1 MRKPRA
7 VLGVLRA
14 LKPVDA
20 AGFGCALAYGV
31 LSRSARQSGDP
42 PLILFLAVAV
52 WAALLTFGLYAY
64 HRRNPGVA
72 LGPGRL
78 IGWAILFR
86 IFGLLGGPIY
96 EDDFYRY
103 LWDGFRFAGKK
114 LLRRQQLQRARDFVE
129 TPGGTVYLSDV
140 QGPEVV
146 SHSSPIVSGHED
158 RLQGHLA

>member
-7 VLGVLRA
+7 VLGVLQA

-31 LSRSARQSGDP
+31 LSRSARQSGEP

-64 HRRNPGVA
+64 HRRNPGAA

-86 IFGLLGGPIY
+86 ICGGGDWSP
-96 EDDFYRY
+96 
-103 LWDGFRFAGKK
+103 LMPPCPQNV
-114 LLRRQQLQRARDFVE
+114 RRMYIW
-129 TPGGTVYLSDV
+129 GS
-140 QGPEVV
+140 
-146 SHSSPIVSGHED
+146 
-158 RLQGHLA
+158 